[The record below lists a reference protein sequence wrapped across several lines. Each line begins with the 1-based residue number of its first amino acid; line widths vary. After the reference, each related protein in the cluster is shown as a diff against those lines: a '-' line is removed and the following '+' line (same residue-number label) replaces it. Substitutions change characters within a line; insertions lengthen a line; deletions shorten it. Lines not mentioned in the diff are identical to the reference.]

1 MAVCASM
8 VAARPISLAS
18 SLAFSVAATRA
29 AVALPPVF
37 FSTLATAPSVFLAS
51 AFCSAA
57 APGGGGG
64 GGADAEF
71 IVPAAGAELTTDIG
85 DVTDVA
91 DVVDGVAKT
100 ESTVALPVA
109 ETTLAGSLR

>member
-1 MAVCASM
+1 MAVCASSV
-8 VAARPISLAS
+8 VALPISLAS
-18 SLAFSVAATRA
+18 SLAFSVAAALA
-29 AVALPPVF
+29 AVALPPAF

-51 AFCSAA
+51 ARCSAA

-71 IVPAAGAELTTDIG
+71 IVLALGAEFTTDTG
-85 DVTDVA
+85 EVTDVA

-109 ETTLAGSLR
+109 DTVLAGSLR